1 MKTEALERYLNSFG
15 KQVVNRAKGNLQKA
29 KGGGTNL
36 EKSISFKI
44 ITDTDGFSVQF
55 FMDNYGTF
63 VDKGVSGT
71 AVGRSFKDY
80 KGSTVSSPYKY
91 TSKQPPS
98 RVLDKWIVKKTAV
111 GRSFK
116 DYKGSTVSSPYKYT
130 SKQPPSRVLDKW
142 IVKKN
147 IAPRDE
153 KGRFMSRKSISFLIA
168 RSIKRKGIQGISF
181 FQKPL
186 MLGLKQFGK
195 EMLGAVKEDI
205 INGLTT
211 VK

>member
-1 MKTEALERYLNSFG
+1 MNTEALERYLNSFG

-36 EKSISFKI
+36 EKSLSFKVV
-44 ITDTDGFSVQF
+44 TSAEGFSVQF
-55 FMDNYGTF
+55 YVDSYGTF

-71 AVGRSFKDY
+71 KVKRSFKDY
-80 KGSTVSSPYKY
+80 KGRTISSPYKY
-91 TSKQPPS
+91 TTKQPPS
-98 RVLDKWIVKKTAV
+98 RVLDKWIVKK
-111 GRSFK
+111 G
-116 DYKGSTVSSPYKYT
+116 
-130 SKQPPSRVLDKW
+130 
-142 IVKKN
+142 

-195 EMLGAVKEDI
+195 EMLGAVKDDI

>member
-15 KQVVNRAKGNLQKA
+15 KQVVNRAKGNLQKS

-36 EKSISFKI
+36 EKSLSFKVV
-44 ITDTDGFSVQF
+44 TSAEGFSVQF
-55 FMDNYGTF
+55 YMDRYGTF

-71 AVGRSFKDY
+71 EVKRSFKDY
-80 KGSTVSSPYKY
+80 KGRTISSPYKY
-91 TSKQPPS
+91 TTKQPPS
-98 RVLDKWIVKKTAV
+98 RVLDKWIVKK
-111 GRSFK
+111 G
-116 DYKGSTVSSPYKYT
+116 
-130 SKQPPSRVLDKW
+130 
-142 IVKKN
+142 

-195 EMLGAVKEDI
+195 DMLGAVKDDI

>member
-1 MKTEALERYLNSFG
+1 MNTEALERYLNSFG

-36 EKSISFKI
+36 EKSLSFKV
-44 ITDTDGFSVQF
+44 ITSPEGFSVQF
-55 FMDNYGTF
+55 YMDSYGTF

-71 AVGRSFKDY
+71 KVKRSFKDY
-80 KGSTVSSPYKY
+80 KGRTISSPYKY
-91 TSKQPPS
+91 TTKQPPS
-98 RVLDKWIVKKTAV
+98 RVLDKWIVKK
-111 GRSFK
+111 G
-116 DYKGSTVSSPYKYT
+116 
-130 SKQPPSRVLDKW
+130 
-142 IVKKN
+142 

-195 EMLGAVKEDI
+195 EMLGAVKNDI